1 MKPLRHLLLVIALVF
16 AQLAVGV
23 HAIGH
28 ATGDDDALP
37 THTCELC
44 LAAHD
49 LGSALPS
56 LPATLPLV
64 ALQLLPEVRVL
75 VARAAFPPP
84 LPVQRGPPLA

>member
-1 MKPLRHLLLVIALVF
+1 MNPLRHLLLVFVLVF

-28 ATGDDDALP
+28 ATGDDDAIP
-37 THTCELC
+37 THACELC

-56 LPATLPLV
+56 LLAPPPVV
-64 ALQLLPEVRVL
+64 ALQWLPEVRVL
-75 VARAAFPPP
+75 VARSAFPAPRA
-84 LPVQRGPPLA
+84 VQRGPPNA